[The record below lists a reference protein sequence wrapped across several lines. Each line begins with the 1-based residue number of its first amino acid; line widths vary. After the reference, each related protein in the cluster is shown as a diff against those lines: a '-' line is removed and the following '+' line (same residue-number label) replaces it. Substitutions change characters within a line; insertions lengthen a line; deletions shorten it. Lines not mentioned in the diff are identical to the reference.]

1 MPIPYGFPEDGV
13 VNTSATPVTSTVKAH
28 RVPLTKIDVETA
40 AAAATLGRVL
50 PAESRRPVQA
60 PIFNSAL

>member
-1 MPIPYGFPEDGV
+1 M
-13 VNTSATPVTSTVKAH
+13 NTSATPPTSTVKAR
-28 RVPLTKIDVETA
+28 RVPLARIDVRSAFAT
-40 AAAATLGRVL
+40 ATLGRVL